1 MIHSHYFRPS
11 TCTVHLADAKARPKV
26 KEGEHVVVVAA
37 RKCRGE
43 VRFQVED
50 EVNDELNQPV
60 FLQGGPTR
68 EERES

>member
-1 MIHSHYFRPS
+1 MYHRMIHSHSLPAFYVY
-11 TCTVHLADAKARPKV
+11 VHLADAKARPKV

-50 EVNDELNQPV
+50 EVNDKLN
-60 FLQGGPTR
+60 
-68 EERES
+68 